1 MKFTAS
7 ARKYVAAAL
16 VTAGFAYPA
25 CAAVCPK
32 GIGGC
37 TSPGR
42 CFLFTDADG
51 NSLCDYTAGSGSST
65 HSFPGQAP
73 SSSQPAA
80 STTTVQAMSDTAS
93 SQGTTAAASQGISL
107 AALLAGAFLFIALCG
122 ILYTSVRK
130 GFVGIHIT
138 RSGPA
143 LAFSSLVALAFS
155 LIAVFVL
162 AGGALQSMTC
172 AVVYLAA
179 GTLLSAYLW
188 HEGAMSRRVVLVL
201 AGVGTL
207 AGFVFAA
214 PVMPGEFIGL
224 FNALS
229 GTSALTGAIVVLCAV
244 IALTLVIG
252 RTFCGHICP
261 VGSLQELAYA
271 VPVAKAGA
279 FRPVTF
285 EAIRLLV
292 FGVTVLAAI
301 FALDLMALTGL
312 FELFSLTASI
322 VLVIAM
328 ALVLLSVF
336 VYRPVCRLICPFGV
350 LFSIPAGFSLF
361 QMRRNSA
368 CIHCKKCE
376 KACPAGCAGSD
387 DAKRECYLCGRCTES
402 CKAEGA
408 LEYRR

>member
-16 VTAGFAYPA
+16 VTAGLAYPA

-51 NSLCDYTAGSGSST
+51 NSLCDYTAGSGSSSHT
-65 HSFPGQAP
+65 VPGQAL
-73 SSSQPAA
+73 SGSQPSATEATTQAA
-80 STTTVQAMSDTAS
+80 SDTAS
-93 SQGTTAAASQGISL
+93 TQATTTAASHTLSL
-107 AALLAGAFLFIALCG
+107 ATLLAGAFLFIALCG
-122 ILYTSVRK
+122 ILYTRVRK
-130 GFVGIHIT
+130 GFLGVRIE

-143 LAFSSLVALAFS
+143 LAFSSLVALGFS
-155 LIAVFVL
+155 LSAVFIL

-188 HEGAMSRRVVLVL
+188 HEGAMSRRVILVL
-201 AGVGTL
+201 AGVSTL

-224 FNALS
+224 FNTLT

-261 VGSLQELAYA
+261 VGSLQELAYGVSTPKIRNRHGTA
-271 VPVAKAGA
+271 
-279 FRPVTF
+279 
-285 EAIRLLV
+285 EMIRLAV
-292 FGVTVLAAI
+292 FAATVLAAI
-301 FALDLMALTGL
+301 YALDLMALTGL
-312 FELFSLTASI
+312 FELFSLTAS
-322 VLVIAM
+322 VMLVIAVT
-328 ALVLLSVF
+328 LVLLSVF
-336 VYRPVCRLICPFGV
+336 LYRPVCRLICPFGV
-350 LFSIPAGFSLF
+350 LFSIAAGFSLF
-361 QMRRNSA
+361 RMRRNSA
-368 CIHCKKCE
+368 CIRCKKCE
-376 KACPAGCAGSD
+376 KACPAGCAGRENS
-387 DAKRECYLCGRCTES
+387 KRECYLCGRCTEI
-402 CKAEGA
+402 CPVDGA
-408 LEYRR
+408 LAYRR